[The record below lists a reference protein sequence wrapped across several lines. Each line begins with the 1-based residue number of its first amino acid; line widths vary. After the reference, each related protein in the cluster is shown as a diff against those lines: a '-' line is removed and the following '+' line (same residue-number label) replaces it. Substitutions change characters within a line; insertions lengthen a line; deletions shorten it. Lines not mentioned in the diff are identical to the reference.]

1 MGSNASVPSELKLTL
16 LVISDLDLSPI
27 LTQSFGI
34 LNRKNIAHGLPS
46 GDSIPLVL
54 AYKEGETKVQ
64 ITVSARSWESAA
76 VSLQQ
81 REGIVVRVFVVTSI
95 RDKNSLDMQ
104 PSQDGVRD
112 MCILAALCSTRV
124 PQFMPATSPMKLI
137 SSAEMWQQAV
147 DSLVYHLLHE

>member
-112 MCILAALCSTRV
+112 MCILAAPCSTRV
-124 PQFMPATSPMKLI
+124 PHFMPATSPMKLI